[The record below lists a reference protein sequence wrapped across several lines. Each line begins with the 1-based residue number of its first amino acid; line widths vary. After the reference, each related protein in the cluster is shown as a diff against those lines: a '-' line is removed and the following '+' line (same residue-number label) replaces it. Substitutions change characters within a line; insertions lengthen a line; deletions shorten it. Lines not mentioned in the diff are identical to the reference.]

1 MISNRVLNVLLITMG
16 IWPGC
21 PIKVSLEQQS
31 EHYIWHCSDLFV
43 GFKDGV
49 GAVVAVIVVP
59 NINSIHLKR
68 RKWGKTFNIKKN
80 LKNIVQLSKS
90 TNYVVLY
97 IFMYGPTMHLALIN
111 FT

>member
-1 MISNRVLNVLLITMG
+1 MYDLKPCPKCFAYYNGHLQ
-16 IWPGC
+16 WPGC

-80 LKNIVQLSKS
+80 
-90 TNYVVLY
+90 
-97 IFMYGPTMHLALIN
+97 
-111 FT
+111 

>member
-1 MISNRVLNVLLITMG
+1 MG

-90 TNYVVLY
+90 KLCCIVHM
-97 IFMYGPTMHLALIN
+97 FGPTMHLALIN

>member
-31 EHYIWHCSDLFV
+31 EHYIWHCSDLIV

-68 RKWGKTFNIKKN
+68 RKWGKTFNIKKK
-80 LKNIVQLSKS
+80 LKNNVQLSKS

-97 IFMYGPTMHLALIN
+97 ICMDLRGILP
-111 FT
+111 